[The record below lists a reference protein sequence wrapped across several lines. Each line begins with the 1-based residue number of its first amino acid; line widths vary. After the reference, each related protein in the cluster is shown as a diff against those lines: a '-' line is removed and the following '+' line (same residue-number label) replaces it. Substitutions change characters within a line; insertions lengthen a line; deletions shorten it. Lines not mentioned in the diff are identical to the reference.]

1 MSPLPWAETAAPW
14 STGCALSPRL
24 AAQARALASGLV
36 PGEGGWSASCWPQP
50 PSDWRPGK
58 SAHQL
63 LLVIVSPAT
72 LPCRHRAVDTRESVQ
87 TFDVPRSCLPLPSR
101 K

>member
-36 PGEGGWSASCWPQP
+36 PGEGGGLLPAGRSRPQTGDPASQ
-50 PSDWRPGK
+50 
-58 SAHQL
+58 H
-63 LLVIVSPAT
+63 I
-72 LPCRHRAVDTRESVQ
+72 
-87 TFDVPRSCLPLPSR
+87 SCFSSS
-101 K
+101 